1 MKIFILLFFIFC
13 TSLFSTN
20 LDYLLEE
27 YDTNS
32 EKSLQTIDEK
42 LGHVYIYSQKDIKLM
57 QYNKLNDILKELP
70 LLNLNKNRYGL
81 SSLSLSG
88 TKTTVSGFF
97 RVFINDHEVSS
108 LYNQSA
114 ALSWG
119 ELPLDFIDYVEIYY
133 GESSFSFGSE
143 TGIYFIRLYT
153 KKGVKENGSEVN
165 LKTTSKGST
174 S

>member
-57 QYNKLNDILKELP
+57 QYNKLNDILK
-70 LLNLNKNRYGL
+70 
-81 SSLSLSG
+81 
-88 TKTTVSGFF
+88 
-97 RVFINDHEVSS
+97 
-108 LYNQSA
+108 
-114 ALSWG
+114 
-119 ELPLDFIDYVEIYY
+119 
-133 GESSFSFGSE
+133 
-143 TGIYFIRLYT
+143 
-153 KKGVKENGSEVN
+153 
-165 LKTTSKGST
+165 
-174 S
+174 